1 MSNTT
6 AQLCTI
12 APAKTS
18 SDAGIAGA
26 GILIAFISTA
36 TLGLLLSSY
45 LTLSELRPSSSSSS
59 LNSLTSTIAR
69 QLLGGLSDQQ
79 LISGIS
85 IQSLAL
91 ARLHAMVP
99 YHFFIIWMLSLLS
112 TATNFAALLA
122 LVQDFKRDWVL
133 RWLRQAA
140 MFVNMGLG
148 VVLGVLVLEVQLK
161 RLPQTMPV
169 GCVWDSGFL
178 NGTVKEDDGSNVLS
192 IVATISVIAATCI
205 IFALGTWY
213 LHMKRRVWDRLVRV
227 LSLVVLFVIA
237 VAATVRVVTVS
248 QAFGSPPVELS
259 DEGERQWS
267 FGQLLALVLL
277 VLPLISALEIYR
289 GQLKVPAR
297 EDEKAGIMEL
307 DQVPLT
313 AGDGSIGK
321 NGANRYTYQPNPWFK

>member
-1 MSNTT
+1 MSNNTS
-6 AQLCTI
+6 QSCTI
-12 APAKTS
+12 APPNIP

-26 GILIAFISTA
+26 GILIAFITTA
-36 TLGLLLSSY
+36 TLALLLSSY
-45 LTLSELRPSSSSSS
+45 LTLSTLRPSASSRII
-59 LNSLTSTIAR
+59 SLTTTIAR

-91 ARLHAMVP
+91 ARLHTITP

-161 RLPQTMPV
+161 KLPETMAV
-169 GCVWDSGFL
+169 GCVWDEGFKQADL
-178 NGTVKEDDGSNVLS
+178 EKEGGNNVLS
-192 IVATISVIAATCI
+192 VVGTIAVIAASAI

-213 LHMKRRVWDRLVRV
+213 LHLRVQIWGRFVRV
-227 LSLVVLFVIA
+227 VSLVILWAVA

-248 QAFGSPPVELS
+248 QAFGTPSVELA

-267 FGQLLALVLL
+267 FGQLLSLVLL

-289 GQLKVPAR
+289 GQLKVAAC
-297 EDEKAGIMEL
+297 EGEKGEVVES

-313 AGDGSIGK
+313 AGGNGK
-321 NGANRYTYQPNPWFK
+321 ASVNRFTYQPNPWFK